1 MSIPPDRSNPLHNF
15 SLPCL
20 KWGSQRFLKCMKVS
34 SNSNPSTL
42 DHPSVHRQSKSYQ
55 FRARP
60 INSKAMNFTKVT
72 SPMNTNHS
80 KQKPIH
86 DRSSS
91 IEIMREKIM
100 LDIREESK
108 RLKFS
113 ITDEGGE
120 DESAAARPWNLRTRR
135 AACKAPLDERNLEL
149 GSSSTKATMKKKKKN
164 RTALIVSL
172 SKEELEEDFAVLVG
186 RLPRRPKKR
195 PRAVQKQMD
204 ALFPGL
210 LLTEITLDSYKV
222 EDVPE
227 A

>member
-1 MSIPPDRSNPLHNF
+1 
-15 SLPCL
+15 
-20 KWGSQRFLKCMKVS
+20 
-34 SNSNPSTL
+34 
-42 DHPSVHRQSKSYQ
+42 
-55 FRARP
+55 
-60 INSKAMNFTKVT
+60 
-72 SPMNTNHS
+72 
-80 KQKPIH
+80 
-86 DRSSS
+86 
-91 IEIMREKIM
+91 M

-113 ITDEGGE
+113 IADEGGE

-135 AACKAPLDERNLEL
+135 AACKAPQDERNPEL
-149 GSSSTKATMKKKKKN
+149 GSSSTKAVMKKKEKN
-164 RTALIVSL
+164 RTALFVSL

-195 PRAVQKQMD
+195 PRAVQRQMD

-222 EDVPE
+222 DDVPE